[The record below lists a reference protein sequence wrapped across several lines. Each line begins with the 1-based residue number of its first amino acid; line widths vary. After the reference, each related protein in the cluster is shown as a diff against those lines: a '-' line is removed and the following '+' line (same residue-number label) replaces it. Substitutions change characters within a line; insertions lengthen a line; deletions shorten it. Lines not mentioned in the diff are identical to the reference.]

1 MNKQK
6 IGRWAGLGIILV
18 AALAVAAVLGV
29 RLWHQHSAESAVI
42 GENLTEFPALDE
54 SSLSADQARLGEV
67 LRREFEQP
75 GAGTKYAEGIEEA
88 WCADFVSWAMRAA
101 GLPLANP
108 NSGSW
113 RIPGVYTL
121 TEYYQGAGRFTGL
134 AGYSP
139 RTGDVLLYSDGS
151 PFTQHTNI
159 VLDYANGSVTTI
171 GGNEFDDVRISRF
184 VLAEVPGVVGLGKLH
199 S

>member
-1 MNKQK
+1 MKTQK
-6 IGRWAGLGIILV
+6 VGRWV
-18 AALAVAAVLGV
+18 ASIVVVVALAVAAVLGV
-29 RLWHQHSAESAVI
+29 RLWQQHSGEYAVV
-42 GENLTEFPALDE
+42 GENLTEFPAIDKT
-54 SSLSADQARLGEV
+54 SLSADQSRLIGV
-67 LRREFEQP
+67 LQREFKDP
-75 GAGTKYAEGIEEA
+75 GAGTKYAEGREEP
-88 WCADFVSWAMRAA
+88 WCADFVSWAMREA

-121 TEYYQGAGRFTGL
+121 QEYYERTGRFTGL
-134 AGYSP
+134 SRYPP
-139 RTGDVLLYSDGS
+139 RTGDVLLYSDRS

-159 VLDYANGSVTTI
+159 VLAYDNGVVTTI

-184 VLAEVPGVVGLGKLH
+184 VLADVPGVVGLGRLH